1 MDPTPRDSHG
11 RPESPEMAA
20 AAEAGPGVPASA
32 RQSPSPSGSE
42 HSADVSDTASASR
55 RRRKNRGS
63 GGRRHRP
70 RRARSDSQ
78 SSTPDDLAQAVVLLA
93 ESLKDRPSRD
103 TLRAAGILL
112 DASHGLASGKHVDA
126 SLLAVRSRVS
136 KQLELDSLSRW
147 LKNRPSP
154 EKLTEANIL
163 KTTEMLGSRKAAAE
177 AIASKISRRP
187 SPRQVA
193 TTLHLDTPMWWS
205 RLEPSCAQPPVP
217 RSGAALV
224 LAGRRLVLL
233 GGHSPVPTGPD
244 CSVDVLDID
253 SSTWTVPHIMPSS
266 PAPACPGAIGVLP
279 AAGLAGLPPGHNP
292 PAVPCARYA
301 HAAVAVSPDSVLMFG
316 GFGAGGWLS
325 DVWLL
330 HTAGNPVQWTCLVEG
345 RASYSHPLNRAGAE
359 QAPAP
364 AAAAAA
370 AAPSSSSSSSA
381 VAAAAAAPAT
391 GSAPVPTPSYD
402 QDVVVAGEGAAPAP
416 RAGHAAVVIGGRVVV
431 FGGNNGGARMSDVW
445 SFDVDTL
452 SWRQLCAGGGADGP
466 SARTGHS
473 AVALECQVLRSA
485 PRPGQGA
492 TGKEGARP
500 GDGQPRAGE
509 HNAPSADASG
519 GRARRGT
526 ALERSPRMVVF
537 GGNVGDGA
545 RTSGEIWAFDP
556 VSCSWDR
563 PRVAGSAP
571 LARTGHGSAAVG
583 SRVLVFGGGQATRVF
598 NDLHCLNTEAW
609 PWRWERVADM
619 GGVPRPRVAH
629 AVAAV
634 GSAMVVFGGTNH
646 DSDAFGDLYSLDA
659 SDIGLWT
666 DGGAREEDD
675 AESDCAESDA
685 PVAASSEELRRR
697 CSAPALPT
705 NARRSTLAMS
715 PASPS
720 HSRFAASRF
729 APANAVSPGSA
740 GASRGAAAAASAAA
754 AEAASPSPPR
764 LLPEGVAEAA
774 DAAYGAAAKALSAGI
789 AAGSSVASEAERLA
803 SDAGSQ
809 ESLRAALEAL
819 EREEEE
825 RFGALRRD
833 LEAAREA
840 SIGRIRALKLACA
853 GGASAE

>member
-370 AAPSSSSSSSA
+370 AAAAPSSSSSSSA

-675 AESDCAESDA
+675 AESDCAESDGA
-685 PVAASSEELRRR
+685 PAGARAP
-697 CSAPALPT
+697 APAL
-705 NARRSTLAMS
+705 
-715 PASPS
+715 
-720 HSRFAASRF
+720 
-729 APANAVSPGSA
+729 APVREPVAEGGSDSEGSA
-740 GASRGAAAAASAAA
+740 SA
-754 AEAASPSPPR
+754 
-764 LLPEGVAEAA
+764 GVAEAA